1 MVELFYLQ
9 FAQCVLVFNRHRYV
23 SSYNSTYYNYL
34 TSNIPA
40 LLLTSAKTGC
50 HCFILEFK
58 KNRLIWDAFIGYFFH
73 ISKF

>member
-34 TSNIPA
+34 TSNISA
-40 LLLTSAKTGC
+40 LLLTSAKLAVIVL
-50 HCFILEFK
+50 F
-58 KNRLIWDAFIGYFFH
+58 
-73 ISKF
+73 